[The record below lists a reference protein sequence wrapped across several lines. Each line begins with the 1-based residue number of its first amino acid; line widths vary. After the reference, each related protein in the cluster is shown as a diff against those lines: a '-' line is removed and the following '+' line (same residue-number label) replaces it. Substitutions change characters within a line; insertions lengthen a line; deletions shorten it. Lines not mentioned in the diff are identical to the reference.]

1 MITNKAKRVELLM
14 LSHIFPQWEDNFRA
28 ENTQIIHR
36 LQFSLASVTGTS
48 FSLSLIPLHQVF
60 IKETHALPPLLQFWR
75 CALEKNVQA
84 QNQGGDV

>member
-1 MITNKAKRVELLM
+1 M
-14 LSHIFPQWEDNFRA
+14 LSHVFPQWEDDFRA

-36 LQFSLASVTGTS
+36 LLFLLASVTGTS
-48 FSLSLIPLHQVF
+48 SFLSLIPLHQVF

-75 CALEKNVQA
+75 CAPEEDVQA